1 MISSFFS
8 KNYIKLNEVDSTNN
22 FLMKL
27 IKKIIFL
34 TVIILLSINNLKA
47 EDKVAY
53 LDIDF
58 ILNNTLAGKLLLENL
73 NKQEEIKINKFK
85 IDDEKFRNNEKKIL
99 AKKNLVSVEE
109 IKKEMNELQI
119 EYQKYNN
126 NKKKEIDSLKKKRNT
141 NIINCINS
149 INPIIEKY
157 MTDNSIYIL
166 MDKKNIFMAKNDYD
180 ITQKLIKLIDN
191 QIKTFEIK

>member
-1 MISSFFS
+1 
-8 KNYIKLNEVDSTNN
+8 
-22 FLMKL
+22 MKL
-27 IKKIIFL
+27 IKKIFFL

-58 ILNNTLAGKLLLENL
+58 ILTNTIAGKLLLENL
-73 NKQEEIKINKFK
+73 KKQEDIKINKFK

-126 NKKKEIDSLKKKRNT
+126 DKKKEIDFLKKKRNT
-141 NIINCINS
+141 NIINFINL

-157 MTDNSIYIL
+157 MTENSIYIL
-166 MDKKNIFMAKNDYD
+166 MDKKNIFIAKNDYD

>member
-1 MISSFFS
+1 
-8 KNYIKLNEVDSTNN
+8 
-22 FLMKL
+22 MKL
-27 IKKIIFL
+27 IKKIFFL
-34 TVIILLSINNLKA
+34 TVVILLSINNLKA
-47 EDKVAY
+47 EDKIAY

-58 ILNNTLAGKLLLENL
+58 ILTNTIAGKLLLENL
-73 NKQEEIKINKFK
+73 KKQEDIKINKFK

-141 NIINCINS
+141 NIINFINL

-166 MDKKNIFMAKNDYD
+166 MDKKNIFIAKNDYD

>member
-1 MISSFFS
+1 
-8 KNYIKLNEVDSTNN
+8 
-22 FLMKL
+22 MKL
-27 IKKIIFL
+27 IKKIFFL

-58 ILNNTLAGKLLLENL
+58 ILTNTIAGKLLLENL
-73 NKQEEIKINKFK
+73 KKQEEIKINKFK

-126 NKKKEIDSLKKKRNT
+126 DKKKEIDSLKKKRNT
-141 NIINCINS
+141 NIINFINS

-166 MDKKNIFMAKNDYD
+166 MDKKNIFIAKNDYD

-191 QIKTFEIK
+191 QIKTFEIE

>member
-1 MISSFFS
+1 
-8 KNYIKLNEVDSTNN
+8 
-22 FLMKL
+22 MKL
-27 IKKIIFL
+27 IKKIFFL

-58 ILNNTLAGKLLLENL
+58 ILTNTIAGKLLLENL
-73 NKQEEIKINKFK
+73 KKQEKIKINKFK
-85 IDDEKFRNNEKKIL
+85 IDDKKFKNNEKKIL

-126 NKKKEIDSLKKKRNT
+126 DKKREIDSLKKKRNT
-141 NIINCINS
+141 NIMNFINL

-157 MTDNSIYIL
+157 MTVNSIYIL
-166 MDKKNIFMAKNDYD
+166 MDKKNIFIAKNDYD

>member
-1 MISSFFS
+1 
-8 KNYIKLNEVDSTNN
+8 
-22 FLMKL
+22 MKL
-27 IKKIIFL
+27 IKKIFFL
-34 TVIILLSINNLKA
+34 TVVILLSINNLKA
-47 EDKVAY
+47 EDKIAY

-58 ILNNTLAGKLLLENL
+58 ILTNTIAGKLLLENL
-73 NKQEEIKINKFK
+73 KKQEDIKINKFK

-126 NKKKEIDSLKKKRNT
+126 DKKKEIDSLKKKRNT
-141 NIINCINS
+141 NIINFINS

-166 MDKKNIFMAKNDYD
+166 MDKKNIFIAKNDYD

>member
-1 MISSFFS
+1 MKSLKNFFF
-8 KNYIKLNEVDSTNN
+8 IT
-22 FLMKL
+22 L
-27 IKKIIFL
+27 IL
-34 TVIILLSINNLKA
+34 LLSINNLKA
-47 EDKVAY
+47 ENKVAY

-58 ILNNTLAGKLLLENL
+58 ILTNTLAGKLLLGDL
-73 NKQEEIKINKFK
+73 KEEEQKKISKFK
-85 IDDEKFRNNEKKIL
+85 VNDEQFRNNEKKIL

-126 NKKKEIDSLKKKRNT
+126 DKKKEIDSLKKKRNT
-141 NIINCINS
+141 NIINFINS

-166 MDKKNIFMAKNDYD
+166 MDKKNIFIAKNDYD

>member
-1 MISSFFS
+1 
-8 KNYIKLNEVDSTNN
+8 
-22 FLMKL
+22 MKL
-27 IKKIIFL
+27 IKKIFFL

-58 ILNNTLAGKLLLENL
+58 ILANTIAGKLLLENL
-73 NKQEEIKINKFK
+73 KKQEEIKINKFK

-141 NIINCINS
+141 NIINFINS

-166 MDKKNIFMAKNDYD
+166 MDKKNIFIAKNDYD

>member
-1 MISSFFS
+1 
-8 KNYIKLNEVDSTNN
+8 
-22 FLMKL
+22 MKL
-27 IKKIIFL
+27 IKKIFFL
-34 TVIILLSINNLKA
+34 TVVILLSINNLKA
-47 EDKVAY
+47 EDKIAY

-58 ILNNTLAGKLLLENL
+58 ILTNTIAGKLLLENL

-126 NKKKEIDSLKKKRNT
+126 DKKKEIDSLKKKRNT
-141 NIINCINS
+141 NIINFINS

-166 MDKKNIFMAKNDYD
+166 MDKKNIFIAKNDYD

>member
-1 MISSFFS
+1 
-8 KNYIKLNEVDSTNN
+8 
-22 FLMKL
+22 MKL
-27 IKKIIFL
+27 INKIFFLIF
-34 TVIILLSINNLKA
+34 IILLSINNLKA

-58 ILNNTLAGKLLLENL
+58 ILTNTIAGKLLLENL

-141 NIINCINS
+141 NIINFINS

-166 MDKKNIFMAKNDYD
+166 MDKKNIFIAKNDYD

>member
-1 MISSFFS
+1 
-8 KNYIKLNEVDSTNN
+8 
-22 FLMKL
+22 MKL
-27 IKKIIFL
+27 INKIFFL
-34 TVIILLSINNLKA
+34 TIIILLSINNLKA

-58 ILNNTLAGKLLLENL
+58 ILTNTIAGKLLLENL
-73 NKQEEIKINKFK
+73 KKQEEIKINKFK

-109 IKKEMNELQI
+109 IKKE
-119 EYQKYNN
+119 YQTYNN
-126 NKKKEIDSLKKKRNT
+126 NKKRQIDSLKKKRNT
-141 NIINCINS
+141 NIMNFINS

-166 MDKKNIFMAKNDYD
+166 MDKKNIFIAKNDYD

>member
-1 MISSFFS
+1 
-8 KNYIKLNEVDSTNN
+8 
-22 FLMKL
+22 MKL
-27 IKKIIFL
+27 IKKIFFL

-58 ILNNTLAGKLLLENL
+58 ILTNTIAGKLLLENL
-73 NKQEEIKINKFK
+73 KKQEDIKINKFK

-119 EYQKYNN
+119 EYQKYNKD
-126 NKKKEIDSLKKKRNT
+126 KKKEIDSLKKKRNT
-141 NIINCINS
+141 NIINFINS

-166 MDKKNIFMAKNDYD
+166 MDKKNIFIAKNDYD

>member
-1 MISSFFS
+1 
-8 KNYIKLNEVDSTNN
+8 
-22 FLMKL
+22 MKL
-27 IKKIIFL
+27 IKKIFFL

-47 EDKVAY
+47 EDKIAY

-58 ILNNTLAGKLLLENL
+58 ILTNTIAGKLLLENL
-73 NKQEEIKINKFK
+73 KKQEDIKINKFK
-85 IDDEKFRNNEKKIL
+85 IDDEKFKNNEKKIL

-126 NKKKEIDSLKKKRNT
+126 DKKKEIDSLKKKRNT
-141 NIINCINS
+141 NIINFINS

-166 MDKKNIFMAKNDYD
+166 MDKKNIFIAKNDYD